1 VCVLYWAA
9 IVPAVQF
16 DAVKADMAAFQRFVT
31 ARIRRSVRTPMYF
44 GVLVLFG
51 VIAGEVLRRLPALQ
65 FHVPTA
71 GLVIVLG
78 GLLWWVLSRLYQQA
92 ALPVTGGALVGPR
105 RIELDEDGVRQ
116 VSDTQ
121 DGRST
126 WAGVLSVHVTTTHL
140 FLMTDRLAGYIIPL
154 RAFPDAAA
162 RETFVAW
169 ARARAGRTPDAATA
183 ERAGR
188 TAQT

>member
-1 VCVLYWAA
+1 M
-9 IVPAVQF
+9 PAVQF
-16 DAVKADMAAFQRFVT
+16 NAVKADMAAFQRFVT

-44 GVLVLFG
+44 GVLALFA

-116 VSDTQ
+116 VSETQ

-126 WAGVLSVHVTTTHL
+126 WAGVLSVHETATHL

-162 RETFVAW
+162 REAFVAY
-169 ARARAGRTPDAATA
+169 ARARAGRRSGVAPPDPT
-183 ERAGR
+183 
-188 TAQT
+188 TQT